1 MEGLPLSDD
10 ITRPLKS
17 ERRHQVISQQI
28 RNEIING
35 TMRPGDKLPTER
47 ELSADFGASRVAIRE
62 ALKSLEASGLVS
74 IRHGS
79 GVFVTNV
86 SSKTMSD
93 SLYSILRMQNTSI
106 REVTEARLIVEP
118 NIARIAAERGNEAD
132 FQRLEINIDETSVLL
147 GENHSSTPKNI
158 EFHAILAEMTH
169 NTVINLTMKSLFEV
183 LNAMFVD
190 GTSNPRRRMSISNR
204 SLNQHRK
211 ILRALRER
219 DPEKVYSLMFD
230 HIVEIQ
236 GRLTEA
242 TSRAHTEP
250 E

>member
-1 MEGLPLSDD
+1 VGDGSS
-10 ITRPLKS
+10 RPLKP

-28 RNEIING
+28 RNAIFDG
-35 TMRPGDKLPTER
+35 TMRPGDKLPPER
-47 ELSADFGASRVAIRE
+47 ELSASFGASRIAIRE
-62 ALKSLEASGLVS
+62 ALKGLEASGLVS
-74 IRHGS
+74 IKHGS

-106 REVTEARLIVEP
+106 SELTEARLIMEP
-118 NIARIAAERGNEAD
+118 NIARIASERGTEAD
-132 FQRLEINIDETSVLL
+132 FQRLEANIGETRLL
-147 GENHSSTPKNI
+147 LSENRSSTPKNI
-158 EFHAILAEMTH
+158 EFHSILAEMTH

-183 LNAMFVD
+183 LHAMFVD
-190 GTSNPRRRMSISNR
+190 ASRNPRRRMSISNR

-219 DPEKVYSLMFD
+219 DPEKVYRLMLD

-242 TSRAHTEP
+242 TSRVHMEP